1 MRNLAPE
8 GVFRAL
14 VKLLASAAALAC
26 GLGLAPGLAAAA
38 PRANTGPPAVDFELA
53 PREALASAASAGAV
67 RSRPLNTPGRFNLV
81 GMRWRGRAE
90 PEIALRVR
98 RRGRWSRWARLE
110 AHGDHNPDPGA
121 GERAVSA
128 SDPLWVG
135 AAGAVQ
141 YRLSRPVPGLRL
153 HFVRVA
159 KRVRA
164 AAAKRAR
171 AAAARAQQ
179 PVFVSRKQW
188 GAGACPPRSAPAYGE
203 VRAVHVHHTVSLN
216 DYSPTEAPAMV
227 LAICRYH
234 RNSNGWDDIGY
245 NALVDKYGVLYE
257 GRAGGLD
264 KPVVG
269 AQAQG
274 FNAQTAGI
282 ASIGDHTATA
292 ASPPVLDALARYI
305 RWKLP
310 VHGQPLSGRVTLTS
324 AGGSL
329 TRYAAGARVTLER
342 VIGHRDT
349 GRTSCPGSALYAQL
363 PRLRNLVG
371 TGALLPVSTFGTR
384 LSAFLGDTAVDY
396 RQPVLVSGNLLAADG
411 RALAGETVRLQVSPD
426 GRWHNSRRLA
436 TRPDGS
442 FATEL
447 RPRLRMYVR
456 LRFRGRGDLRGSASS
471 PLLLRLH
478 PVITIDRPPTEA
490 AAGRAVR
497 LTGAVAPR
505 KRVLRLVL
513 QQRVGERWRK
523 VGTRTVLARRGR
535 FTTSFVPRTPGRYR
549 FYVVA
554 GADLDTDRASSDAHE
569 LSVSGR

>member
-1 MRNLAPE
+1 
-8 GVFRAL
+8 VFRAL

-26 GLGLAPGLAAAA
+26 GLVLAPGQAAAA
-38 PRANTGPPAVDFELA
+38 PRSDGGPRAADFELA
-53 PREALASAASAGAV
+53 PREGPARAASSGAL
-67 RSRPLNTPGRFNLV
+67 RSRPLTTPRRFNLV

-98 RRGRWSRWARLE
+98 RRGRWSRWEGLE
-110 AHGDHNPDPGA
+110 AHGDHNPDPGT

-135 AAGAVQ
+135 AAAGAVQ
-141 YRLSRPVPGLRL
+141 YRLSRPVPDLRL

-159 KRVRA
+159 GTRRPVA
-164 AAAKRAR
+164 AAARAG
-171 AAAARAQQ
+171 AARAQQ
-179 PVFVSRKQW
+179 PLFVSRDQW
-188 GAGACPPRSAPAYGE
+188 GARACPPRSGPDYGE

-282 ASIGDHTATA
+282 ASIGDHTATSVGPA
-292 ASPPVLDALARYI
+292 VLDALARYI

-310 VHGQPLSGRVTLTS
+310 VHGQPLSGKVTLTS

-329 TRYAAGARVTLER
+329 TRYATGARVAVER

-349 GRTSCPGSALYAQL
+349 GRTACPGNALYAQL
-363 PRLRNLVG
+363 PELRTLVG
-371 TGALLPVSTFGTR
+371 TGAVLPVSTFGTR
-384 LSAFLGDTAVDY
+384 LSAFLGDAAVDY

-411 RALAGETVRLQVSPD
+411 RPLAGEALRLQVSPD

-456 LRFRGRGDLRGSASS
+456 LRFRGHADLRGSGSS
-471 PLLLRLH
+471 RLLLRVH
-478 PVITIDRPPTEA
+478 PVITIDRPPTRA
-490 AAGRAVR
+490 RAGRPVR
-497 LTGAVAPR
+497 LTGSVAPR
-505 KRVLRLVL
+505 KRLLRLVL
-513 QQRVGERWRK
+513 QQRLGAGWRK

-535 FTTSFVPRTPGRYR
+535 FATSFVPEAAGRYR

-554 GADLDTDRASSDAHE
+554 PADLDTDRASSAAYE
-569 LSVSGR
+569 LSVSGG